1 MDEPTPRIDE
11 GRENHLER
19 TRPARPKGSVG
30 RKSGTGKIAR
40 LEKRGESPAP
50 PWSARTGGGERSSPE
65 EGFCPFGGARRFA
78 QSDGESPRG
87 DEPVGTDGVF
97 RHSGGRSA
105 LATGR

>member
-1 MDEPTPRIDE
+1 MDEPTPRIVE
-11 GRENHLER
+11 GRDNRPGR
-19 TRPARPKGSVG
+19 TRPARLKGSVG
-30 RKSGTGKIAR
+30 RKFGTGKIAR

-50 PWSARTGGGERSSPE
+50 PWPERTGGGERSSPE

-78 QSDGESPRG
+78 QSEGESPHG
-87 DEPVGTDGVF
+87 DGPVGTDGVL